1 MTSRTL
7 QIIGRVSPALC
18 STPVRTPPAEGG
30 AAGHPSKPA
39 AKEGASNDRRG
50 KGPETS
56 KRKRGAS
63 RRQGRSK
70 YDRSDPSHSTM
81 RAPRIAGK
89 EKGKR
94 KKDPFKRRERQQIK
108 LNWSISK
115 ASCAK
120 PLLQARKESRAFED
134 FVTPP
139 FGRCLLRR
147 RRGAHPSDDDEQRG
161 RLHRRREEVN
171 FRPPEREVFP
181 PPYLSLIHI

>member
-1 MTSRTL
+1 MEDEQSTMTSRTL

-94 KKDPFKRRERQQIK
+94 KKDPFKRRGRQQIK

-115 ASCAK
+115 ASCQAAPSGEKGK
-120 PLLQARKESRAFED
+120 PRIRGLCNIAVWTLPAEAAPRRASF
-134 FVTPP
+134 
-139 FGRCLLRR
+139 RR
-147 RRGAHPSDDDEQRG
+147 
-161 RLHRRREEVN
+161 
-171 FRPPEREVFP
+171 
-181 PPYLSLIHI
+181 